1 MSVLAP
7 DTVIE
12 GRSYILC
19 IKDGDVKTG
28 PDSVYAIV
36 NRGNSRF
43 GYQDFEFV
51 CKTSNKKLFFTNKVN
66 DGQMGSTWAHCV
78 YEMKVKKKPVGNP
91 VCMTDRAYSFSEIV
105 TWAYQNKEDKDY
117 SGTGQPS
124 PRSGFPAESDC
135 SAAGSNGSAAGSG
148 GSAAGSDGSAEGS
161 DGSAE
166 GTDGSAAG
174 SDASAEDSFASTT
187 GCSTSTGC
195 PAAATGSSC

>member
-12 GRSYILC
+12 GRSYILW
-19 IKDGDVKTG
+19 IKDGDVETG
-28 PDSVYAIV
+28 PDSVYAVV

-105 TWAYQNKEDKDY
+105 TWAYQNNL
-117 SGTGQPS
+117 
-124 PRSGFPAESDC
+124 SDS

-148 GSAAGSDGSAEGS
+148 GSAAGSDGSAEG
-161 DGSAE
+161 
-166 GTDGSAAG
+166 TDGSAAG
-174 SDASAEDSFASTT
+174 SDGSAEGSFASTT